1 MDEFYTKCLEIGKT
15 NKIKESQTQLSQF
28 LRKSSYFRPYEKT
41 NSNLDLY
48 TRNYSQFLRFETFQI
63 GKIVYTISPPKQF
76 YIVQGRALVINPKK
90 ESSQLLFNNYI
101 ERVVKKIKKGNFN
114 LEEEDEDC
122 PSKNYYKNQL
132 ILKPGDA
139 FGELQY
145 TRSVIIAID
154 ELNVFTCLS
163 NHYQKCFE
171 LILTRNTFI
180 TEQLNKILPLVEK
193 NEIANDIAPQ
203 FIEHSICSFEDI
215 FKRNEKIQYFYLLRQ
230 GFCEVYIDQID
241 SQESEC
247 QKNPSIAIKQGDLF
261 GHEDCTGSSNLR
273 VFSCRSVSPN
283 TVIYAIDKEALMNN
297 KNQKIRS
304 LILNNAFSKYHFYM
318 QNFKSK
324 GLQIRQ
330 EKNIMVRTSQTNLS
344 NLSQQFLPSAQNQP
358 PQSTPNISQ
367 STMVKQEKMFQSPQS
382 QKMIN
387 SARSTNTSEKSSS
400 EARSSLIQS
409 QSNFKI
415 NTIKS
420 GQQNSLESK
429 SLKQISQKKGQSQN
443 EFLQT
448 PTKYQPQLVSP
459 KVNQQMKNIASINND
474 QQVQT
479 SLDKNKESEI
489 VEQDK
494 PTEKLEKMN
503 NPENQ
508 KSNINLQANIDYIK
522 SLRVSN
528 EAHKF
533 KNASILSFFSPL
545 QPNSNTSLTH
555 LDDTMEETE
564 KSKLATNQQNAQKF
578 QQSISSNFDNRQSSS
593 GVEGNAG
600 NSKVTRNF
608 KLLNE
613 IEDLDSSTSIAND
626 LDTED
631 DIFKRNLYGL
641 QSSLTN
647 RKYQGLKK
655 SKQNISGN
663 DLSKKDIYQ
672 KVKKKIQMFCVDKK
686 VRFKGLEE
694 INIQNFNNYE
704 DILNSNNKFSSM
716 QALPELQS
724 PIKSILRKKQ
734 EIQVTAS
741 QSVQSTPQ
749 LGQSKFTSKA
759 LKQLEG
765 ITQQR
770 ILPMKKK
777 SLAQKNLI
785 LQQINSKS

>member
-1 MDEFYTKCLEIGKT
+1 MEEFYTKCLEIGKT

-28 LRKSSYFRPYEKT
+28 LCKNSYFRQYEKT
-41 NSNLDLY
+41 NTNLDLY

-63 GKIVYTISPPKQF
+63 GKIVYTISPSKQF

-90 ESSQLLFNNYI
+90 ESSQLLFNNYV
-101 ERVVKKIKKGNFN
+101 ERMVKKIKKGNFH
-114 LEEEDEDC
+114 LEEQDEDC
-122 PSKNYYKNQL
+122 PSKDYYKNQL
-132 ILKPGDA
+132 ILKPGDG

-145 TRSVIIAID
+145 TRSAIIAID
-154 ELNVFTCLS
+154 ELNVFTCFS

-171 LILTRNTFI
+171 FILTRNTFI
-180 TEQLNKILPLVEK
+180 TEQLNKILPLIEK
-193 NEIANDIAPQ
+193 NEITNDIAPQ

-215 FKRNEKIQYFYLLRQ
+215 FKKNERIQYFYLLRQ
-230 GFCEVYIDQID
+230 GFCEVYIDQTD
-241 SQESEC
+241 TQESEQ
-247 QKNPSIAIKQGDLF
+247 QKNLSIAIKQGDLF

-283 TVIYAIDKEALMNN
+283 TVIYAIDKETLMNN

-330 EKNIMVRTSQTNLS
+330 EKNIMVRTSQTNLP
-344 NLSQQFLPSAQNQP
+344 NLSQQLLPSTQIQP

-367 STMVKQEKMFQSPQS
+367 SSTVLKQEKHFQSPQS

-387 SARSTNTSEKSSS
+387 SARLTNTGEKPSNETRNQLYQSS
-400 EARSSLIQS
+400 
-409 QSNFKI
+409 SNFKI

-420 GQQNSLESK
+420 GYQSNFENK
-429 SLKQISQKKGQSQN
+429 SLKQTLQKQVQFQN
-443 EFLQT
+443 ELLQT
-448 PTKYQPQLVSP
+448 PKQQPQLISP
-459 KVNQQMKNIASINND
+459 KVNQEAKGNNAIINNN
-474 QQVQT
+474 QQAQIKQEKKIEPE
-479 SLDKNKESEI
+479 LI
-489 VEQDK
+489 EQDK
-494 PTEKLEKMN
+494 PSEKLEQKAQ
-503 NPENQ
+503 PENQ
-508 KSNINLQANIDYIK
+508 KNNINLQANIDYIK

-528 EAHKF
+528 EAHKY
-533 KNASILSFFSPL
+533 KNSSLLSFFSPL

-564 KSKLATNQQNAQKF
+564 KSKLATNQQNSQKA
-578 QQSISSNFDNRQSSS
+578 QQSNSQNFDNKQSSNEAS
-593 GVEGNAG
+593 ASN
-600 NSKVTRNF
+600 NKVTRNF

-613 IEDLDSSTSIAND
+613 IEDLDSSTSITND

-631 DIFKRNLYGL
+631 DIFKRNQYGL
-641 QSSLTN
+641 SGSLSN
-647 RKYQGLKK
+647 KKFQGLKK
-655 SKQNISGN
+655 NKQNTSRI
-663 DLSKKDIYQ
+663 DLSKKEIYK
-672 KVKKKIQMFCVDKK
+672 KVKQKFQVFCVDKK

-694 INIQNFNNYE
+694 INIQNFNNYD
-704 DILNSNNKFSSM
+704 DILNSNHKFSSM
-716 QALPELQS
+716 QTLPELQS

-734 EIQVTAS
+734 EIQVATS

-749 LGQSKFTSKA
+749 LSQSKFTSKA

-770 ILPMKKK
+770 ILPIKKK

-785 LQQINSKS
+785 IQQINSKS

>member
-1 MDEFYTKCLEIGKT
+1 MDEFYTKCLEIGKA

-28 LRKSSYFRPYEKT
+28 LRKNSYFRPYEKT
-41 NSNLDLY
+41 NTNLDLY
-48 TRNYSQFLRFETFQI
+48 TRNYSQFLRYETFQI
-63 GKIVYTISPPKQF
+63 GKIIYTISPPKQF
-76 YIVQGRALVINPKK
+76 YIIQGRALVVTPKR

-101 ERVVKKIKKGNFN
+101 ERVVKKIKKGNFR
-114 LEEEDEDC
+114 LDEEDEDC
-122 PSKNYYKNQL
+122 PSKDYYKNQL
-132 ILKPGDA
+132 ILKPGDG

-180 TEQLNKILPLVEK
+180 TECLNKILPLVEK

-203 FIEHSICSFEDI
+203 FVEHSICSFEDI
-215 FKRNEKIQYFYLLRQ
+215 FKRNEKISYFYLLRQ
-230 GFCEVYIDQID
+230 GFCEVYIDQAD
-241 SQESEC
+241 TQESDY
-247 QKNPSIAIKQGDLF
+247 QKSPSISIKQGDLF

-273 VFSCRSVSPN
+273 VFSCRSISPN

-304 LILNNAFSKYHFYM
+304 LILNNAFSKYHYYM

-344 NLSQQFLPSAQNQP
+344 NLSQQFLPAAQNQP
-358 PQSTPNISQ
+358 TQSTPIISLS
-367 STMVKQEKMFQSPQS
+367 STQKQEKIFQSPQN
-382 QKMIN
+382 QKVIN
-387 SARSTNTSEKSSS
+387 SARLTMTSEKFSS
-400 EARSSLIQS
+400 ETKNSLNQS

-415 NTIKS
+415 NTFKS
-420 GQQNSLESK
+420 GFQSNLDNK
-429 SLKQISQKKGQSQN
+429 SLIQNQQKKGQSQI
-443 EFLQT
+443 ELRQI
-448 PTKYQPQLVSP
+448 PKQQHQLISP
-459 KVNQQMKNIASINND
+459 KVNQDMKVNIITNNS
-474 QQVQT
+474 QQIQH
-479 SLDKNKESEI
+479 DKKAEPEI
-489 VEQDK
+489 VEDDK
-494 PTEKLEKMN
+494 IAEKSEKKSY
-503 NPENQ
+503 PENQ
-508 KSNINLQANIDYIK
+508 KNNINLQANIDYIK

-533 KNASILSFFSPL
+533 KNSSILSFFSPQ

-555 LDDTMEETE
+555 LDETMEETE
-564 KSKLATNQQNAQKF
+564 KSKIASNQQNVQKF
-578 QQSISSNFDNRQSSS
+578 QQSNPSNFDNRQSSITGEDS
-593 GVEGNAG
+593 AI

-631 DIFKRNLYGL
+631 EIFKRNLYGMS
-641 QSSLTN
+641 SSLTN
-647 RKYQGLKK
+647 KKFQGLKK
-655 SKQNISGN
+655 NYQNSSGN
-663 DLSKKDIYQ
+663 DHSKKDIYQ

-694 INIQNFNNYE
+694 INIQNFNNYD

-734 EIQVTAS
+734 ETIS

-770 ILPMKKK
+770 ILPIKKK
-777 SLAQKNLI
+777 SLTQKNLI